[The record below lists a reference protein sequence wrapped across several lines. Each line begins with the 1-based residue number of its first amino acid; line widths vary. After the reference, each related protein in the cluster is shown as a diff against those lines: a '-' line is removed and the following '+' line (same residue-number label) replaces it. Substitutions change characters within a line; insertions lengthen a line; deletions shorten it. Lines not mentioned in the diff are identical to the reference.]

1 MKTSN
6 KYLHENINKL
16 KEILEI
22 SYPLCKHRDSSISLS
37 AAKVNKLAKEC
48 LDNLQKNQDNFFN
61 FLTKNLTSSDL
72 IMSSSSNLKL

>member
-22 SYPLCKHRDSSISLS
+22 SYPLCKHDDNDISLA

-48 LDNLQKNQDNFFN
+48 LDALEK
-61 FLTKNLTSSDL
+61 KSR
-72 IMSSSSNLKL
+72 